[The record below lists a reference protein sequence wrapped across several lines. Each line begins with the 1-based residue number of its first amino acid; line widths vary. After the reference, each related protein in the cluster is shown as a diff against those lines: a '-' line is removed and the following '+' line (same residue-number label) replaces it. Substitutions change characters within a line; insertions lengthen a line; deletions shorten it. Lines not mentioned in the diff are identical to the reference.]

1 MPLKTVGASL
11 LAKIVNDDAGSLAP
25 SGALRFFASKLAPTD
40 YSVFRTRPST
50 LFGLPDYQPR
60 ILPKQKLN
68 FHINHVVILLFSV
81 WHDSCSTLFNDCL
94 RRLRSRHGQSLYK
107 RAVQLAS

>member
-1 MPLKTVGASL
+1 MLNKRGVFA
-11 LAKIVNDDAGSLAP
+11 
-25 SGALRFFASKLAPTD
+25 FFASKLAPTD
-40 YSVFRTRPST
+40 YSVFRTRPSA
-50 LFGLPDYQPR
+50 LFGLPDYRPKT
-60 ILPKQKLN
+60 LPTQKVN
-68 FHINHVVILLFSV
+68 FHINHEVILLFSV